1 MTQKDA
7 MIQDVHCTLDA
18 IPACPSSL
26 LNVGLYIFG
35 WSIMNHSVNSLAIHP
50 HSKSCCGNQQA
61 NSSSY
66 RFEGKKNSLLVNSL
80 LVDGVQECNISTST
94 LPVPFSVPRYMSS
107 PSMPLITPNI
117 TLHCLIVW
125 Q

>member
-1 MTQKDA
+1 MTQMDA

-26 LNVGLYIFG
+26 LNAGLYIFG
-35 WSIMNHSVNSLAIHP
+35 WSIVNHSVNSITIHP
-50 HSKSCCGNQQA
+50 PFPKANVAISK
-61 NSSSY
+61 
-66 RFEGKKNSLLVNSL
+66 RIVLVIDLKERRILSL

-94 LPVPFSVPRYMSS
+94 FVPSSVQTYMSF

-117 TLHCLIVW
+117 TLHCLIVL